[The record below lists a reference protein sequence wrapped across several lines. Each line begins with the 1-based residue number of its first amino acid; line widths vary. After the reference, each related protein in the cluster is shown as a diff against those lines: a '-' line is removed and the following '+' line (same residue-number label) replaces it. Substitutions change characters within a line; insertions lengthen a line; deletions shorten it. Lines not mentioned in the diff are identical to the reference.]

1 MMIPIEGYKNLYR
14 DQETGAIVNADTVEY
29 NNYIRMKNEKTKQ
42 KSEIDNLKKE
52 LSEIKSLLKELINGS
67 W

>member
-67 W
+67 

>member
-52 LSEIKSLLKELINGS
+52 LSEIKSLLKSIEL
-67 W
+67 

>member
-1 MMIPIEGYKNLYR
+1 MIPIEGYKNLYR

-67 W
+67 